1 MRCSSARPST
11 CGSRWSSSRR
21 TCTVP
26 ADPDRLHQV
35 VANLLHNA
43 VRHSPDDDEV
53 RLEASVVG
61 GEVRI
66 DVVDH
71 GPGIARD
78 QRAHVFE
85 RFVRG
90 NSPALTGQG
99 STGGTGLGL
108 AIVRW
113 AVDLHGGR
121 IEVADSDVGCIMRV
135 TLPAQAAAD
144 PPGSPASHDRAEAM
158 TSQGRRQPR
167 LEVPRT
173 ASLPRVDPAVSAR

>member
-1 MRCSSARPST
+1 M
-11 CGSRWSSSRR
+11 
-21 TCTVP
+21 
-26 ADPDRLHQV
+26 
-35 VANLLHNA
+35 
-43 VRHSPDDDEV
+43 
-53 RLEASVVG
+53 
-61 GEVRI
+61 
-66 DVVDH
+66 VDH

-135 TLPAQAAAD
+135 TLPAKQ
-144 PPGSPASHDRAEAM
+144 R
-158 TSQGRRQPR
+158 
-167 LEVPRT
+167 
-173 ASLPRVDPAVSAR
+173 